1 MIAHVIVRG
10 YTTLFFVLLHLKNIK
25 LELLNK
31 KSSRQHFLSY
41 QDSLRIGGD
50 RMLCYNLRISAA
62 LDRPLFFRNLS
73 VNNKN
78 AYTRVHDSYVY
89 LSCAFTVSNATWS

>member
-1 MIAHVIVRG
+1 
-10 YTTLFFVLLHLKNIK
+10 
-25 LELLNK
+25 
-31 KSSRQHFLSY
+31 
-41 QDSLRIGGD
+41 
-50 RMLCYNLRISAA
+50 MLCYNLRISAA